1 MRRGRIFIYLALI
14 LLLGVVAAV
23 VIYTRFLQPAA
34 ATPDPAS
41 VTPVVDLVN
50 VVVATQRIPR
60 GSVMDESV
68 LGVIDIQRD
77 LMIEGYFTEI
87 KQLVGRRA
95 RVDLE
100 ANMLITSGMVVDSAE
115 QLSSTGSVAALSI
128 PRGMVAV
135 SIPINRLS
143 AVSYAPQPGD
153 HVNVIATLLL
163 VDLDTDF
170 QTVKP
175 NQSAAVLGAGPG
187 VLIGTGT
194 AEGGNAT
201 LDKEINKIT
210 AQNATGGAA
219 ALMGRTVIDPVLE
232 QTFYVVPSESQRP
245 RLVSQVLLQD
255 AIVLGVGDFPLS
267 GQRVEDLVTQE
278 TVATE
283 VAPIEGAPE
292 EPAQAPRP
300 PDVITLIVTPQDAVT
315 LNYLIYAG
323 AQLTLA
329 LRPAGDDSRVP
340 TEAATLDFLL
350 KNYLIPVPVPL
361 PYGLEPRVDDL
372 IPPELPND
380 AVPTPQ
386 P

>member
-1 MRRGRIFIYLALI
+1 MRRGRVFIYLALI
-14 LLLGVVAAV
+14 LLLGLVAVAV
-23 VIYTRFLQPAA
+23 VYVRILLPAQA
-34 ATPDPAS
+34 APDPAA
-41 VTPVVDLVN
+41 VTPVVDLVS

-68 LGVIDIQRD
+68 LGTIDIQRD
-77 LMIEGYFTEI
+77 LMIEGYFSEVS
-87 KQLVGRRA
+87 KLVGRRA

-115 QLSSTGSVAALSI
+115 QLSSIGSVAALSI

-153 HVNVIATLLL
+153 HVNVIATLLM

-170 QTVKP
+170 QSIKP

-201 LDKEINKIT
+201 LDGELAKIT
-210 AQNATGGAA
+210 AQNAAGGAA
-219 ALMGRTVIDPVLE
+219 AVMGRAVIDPVLE
-232 QTFYVVPSESQRP
+232 QTFYIVPSERQRP
-245 RLVSQVLLQD
+245 RLVSQSLLQD
-255 AIVLGVGDFPLS
+255 AMVLGMGDFPSS
-267 GQRVEDLVTQE
+267 GQKVEELPAE
-278 TVATE
+278 E
-283 VAPIEGAPE
+283 VAPTEAAPTE
-292 EPAQAPRP
+292 EPPAEPEQAAKR
-300 PDVITLIVTPQDAVT
+300 PDVITLVVTPQDAVT

-329 LRPAGDDSRVP
+329 LRPAGDDSRVQ

-350 KNYLIPVPVPL
+350 KNYQIPVPVPL
-361 PYGLEPRVDDL
+361 PYGLEPRVDEL
-372 IPPELPND
+372 TPPELPND
-380 AVPTPQ
+380 ATPTPQ